1 MGRNKGAQ
9 KTGGRT
15 KGTPNKTTAELK
27 EQIAWFQGVGMG
39 MIEKYMN
46 DPKIK
51 REEKINLF
59 LSVGPKLA
67 KFVIPVQS
75 ETKINFDQ
83 ETMNALKE
91 AQEKVNDMFKFNNAD
106 KENK

>member
-1 MGRNKGAQ
+1 MPRPKGTK
-9 KTGGRT
+9 KTGGR
-15 KGTPNKTTAELK
+15 KRGSVNKTTAQLK

-39 MIEKYMN
+39 MIEKFMK

-83 ETMNALKE
+83 QTMNALKE
-91 AQEKVNDMFKFNNAD
+91 AQEKVNDMFRFNAEQ
-106 KENK
+106 KE